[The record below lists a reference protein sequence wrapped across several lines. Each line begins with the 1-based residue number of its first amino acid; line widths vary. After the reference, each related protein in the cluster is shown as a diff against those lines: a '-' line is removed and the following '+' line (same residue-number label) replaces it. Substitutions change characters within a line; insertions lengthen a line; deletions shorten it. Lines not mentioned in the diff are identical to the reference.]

1 MLEPSGPNFA
11 PHPITSTMAEKLFG
25 HEIVKQCCP
34 FGFERKLGWYFVKDL
49 LTIHAKETPNALISQ
64 NIFDVFLSDLP
75 SSDLEGCDLQACRS
89 GLLLSRYSDALE
101 VLLTT
106 PSQDRIGA
114 VQLEQLFSL
123 SRAYVHSKPMKMR
136 ALDPKARPARWSTS
150 DLIRDLRLASAQT
163 AKDRLIKLRLKQ
175 KKLKIQ
181 CTVLTKLTTF
191 SG

>member
-1 MLEPSGPNFA
+1 MTYICTVKKILL
-11 PHPITSTMAEKLFG
+11 TSTTAEKLFG
-25 HEIVKQCCP
+25 REIVEQCCP
-34 FGFERKLGWYFVKDL
+34 FGFERKLSWYFVADL
-49 LTIHAKETPNALISQ
+49 LTAYAKETANALISQ
-64 NIFDVFLSDLP
+64 TIFNIFLSDLP
-75 SSDLEGCDLQACRS
+75 SSDLEGSDLQPCRS

-163 AKDRLIKLRLKQ
+163 ANDRLIKLRLKQ
-175 KKLKIQ
+175 KKLKVQ
-181 CTVLTKLTTF
+181 CNLLTKLTTI
-191 SG
+191 GLN